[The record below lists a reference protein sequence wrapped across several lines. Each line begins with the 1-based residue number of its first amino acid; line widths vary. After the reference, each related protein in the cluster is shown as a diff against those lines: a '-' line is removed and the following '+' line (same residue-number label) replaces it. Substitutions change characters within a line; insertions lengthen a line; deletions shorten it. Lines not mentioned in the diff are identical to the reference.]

1 MLQTVKIEE
10 ILPVVIEAGNAVME
24 IYKQSFKVELKDD
37 RSPLTKADKRSN
49 EILIKRLQNLYP
61 EIPFITEESKHT
73 HFEQRR
79 AWEYLWLIDP
89 LDGTKEFIKHNGEF
103 TINVALIRRGEPVL
117 GVIYVPDKNI
127 IYYSKEGNGSFKMDV
142 SGSTQQIYARKKPA
156 LSKLVVVGSRS
167 HASDDLYK
175 FIKQQELKYDN
186 VELISRG
193 SSLKFCL
200 VAEGLADL
208 YLRTGPTMEWDTA
221 AGHAVVIESGKQV
234 YHYRSNEILRYNK
247 ENLRNDWF
255 IVK

>member
-1 MLQTVKIEE
+1 MLQKVKIEE

-24 IYKQSFKVELKDD
+24 IYKRPFKVEVKDD
-37 RSPLTKADKRSN
+37 RSPLTEADKKSN
-49 EILIKRLQNLYP
+49 EILVERLQNLYP

-79 AWEYLWLIDP
+79 DWDYLWLIDP
-89 LDGTKEFIKHNGEF
+89 LDGTKEFIKRNGEF

-117 GVIYVPDKNI
+117 GVIYVPDQNI
-127 IYYSKEGNGSFKMDV
+127 LYYSKQGNGSFKIDAG
-142 SGSTQQIYARKKPA
+142 GSTLQIQAREKPA
-156 LSKLVVVGSRS
+156 LNKLVVVGSRS
-167 HASDDLYK
+167 HASDELYE
-175 FIKQQELKYDN
+175 FIRQQELKYDK
-186 VELISRG
+186 VELISSG

-234 YHYRSNEILRYNK
+234 YHYKTNEILRYNK